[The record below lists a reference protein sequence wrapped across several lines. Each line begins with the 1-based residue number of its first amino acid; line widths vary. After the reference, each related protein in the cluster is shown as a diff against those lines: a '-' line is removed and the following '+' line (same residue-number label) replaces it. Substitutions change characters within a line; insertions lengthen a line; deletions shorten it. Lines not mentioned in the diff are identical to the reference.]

1 MNRKVNQSGDQH
13 TPGRIIL
20 GSNPKTGYRWEV
32 STPQMYYS
40 FFTQPYPRQKGSDC
54 MADLKKRNKLVAA
67 EEKRLSKLFEDIDE
81 DKKKVVSGLITQ
93 AARLKILLDEM
104 WVDISEKGDYEL
116 FSQSENQIPYER
128 ERPVAK
134 QYNSRDQSYQRVIKQ
149 LTDYLPAE
157 KQKPAQNAALDG
169 SDLL

>member
-1 MNRKVNQSGDQH
+1 
-13 TPGRIIL
+13 
-20 GSNPKTGYRWEV
+20 
-32 STPQMYYS
+32 
-40 FFTQPYPRQKGSDC
+40 
-54 MADLKKRNKLVAA
+54 MADLKKRNRLVTA
-67 EEKRLSKLFEDIDE
+67 EEKRLTSLFDEIAE

-104 WVDISEKGDYEL
+104 WNDISEKGDYEL

-134 QYNSRDQSYQRVIKQ
+134 LYNSRDQSYQRVIKQ
-149 LTDYLPAE
+149 LTDYLPEE
-157 KQKPAQNAALDG
+157 KREEATNAAIDG

>member
-1 MNRKVNQSGDQH
+1 MKTGIWDTGGWGQLRRCIHYFSHNP
-13 TPGRIIL
+13 TPG
-20 GSNPKTGYRWEV
+20 
-32 STPQMYYS
+32 
-40 FFTQPYPRQKGSDC
+40 QKGSDC
-54 MADLKKRNKLVAA
+54 MADLKKRNKLVAT
-67 EEKRLSKLFEDIDE
+67 EEKRLSKLFDDMDD

-149 LTDYLPAE
+149 LTDYLPEE
-157 KQKPAQNAALDG
+157 KQKPAQDAALDG